1 MRLFMLE
8 KEDSVK
14 AGGIDLCRITAWM
27 ARFTKANQME
37 CYTNAGK
44 YLSYLEY
51 GIDYPGWVKMQFE
64 LAQKPMEWIVTLLDN
79 ESLLYTLEA
88 VRLTS
93 LAWVLNSFYT
103 LLYKIVSCRNH
114 EQNVVQENLR
124 TCKIATLLLLSW
136 QMKVPRL
143 LFLKMRA
150 GSLGSLYKKFLRR
163 TSMRFMHG

>member
-1 MRLFMLE
+1 
-8 KEDSVK
+8 
-14 AGGIDLCRITAWM
+14 M

-93 LAWVLNSFYT
+93 LA
-103 LLYKIVSCRNH
+103 
-114 EQNVVQENLR
+114 
-124 TCKIATLLLLSW
+124 
-136 QMKVPRL
+136 
-143 LFLKMRA
+143 
-150 GSLGSLYKKFLRR
+150 
-163 TSMRFMHG
+163 